1 MLFAFVGNRYER
13 VAIVEDGM
21 DVDKIFS
28 LIDKAE
34 ASSFDRIEIQVQDVR
49 ICLERN
55 RNAAETGMAASAPA
69 RESAPSKEFET
80 EDIIFAPISGVFY
93 AAKEPG
99 AEPYVRE
106 GQHVHKGEPIC
117 IIEAMKLLNEIEAD
131 KSGVIKEI
139 LVENGEPVEYGQPLF
154 VIG

>member
-1 MLFAFVGNRYER
+1 
-13 VAIVEDGM
+13 M
-21 DVDKIFS
+21 DVEKIFS

-34 ASSFDRIEIQVQDVR
+34 ASSFDRIEIQIQDVR
-49 ICLERN
+49 LCLERN
-55 RNAAETGMAASAPA
+55 RYTADAAPA
-69 RESAPSKEFET
+69 TSAVPRESAVVKEFET

-117 IIEAMKLLNEIEAD
+117 IIEAMKMMNEICAP
-131 KSGVIKEI
+131 KSGVIERI
-139 LVENGEPVEYGQPLF
+139 FVENAQAISAIDALF
-154 VIG
+154 LYAKES

>member
-1 MLFAFVGNRYER
+1 
-13 VAIVEDGM
+13 VEDGM

-34 ASSFDRIEIQVQDVR
+34 ASSFDRIEIQIQDVR

-55 RNAAETGMAASAPA
+55 RNVPETGLAGSAPA
-69 RESAPSKEFET
+69 REAAPSKEFET

-93 AAKEPG
+93 AAKEPD

-106 GQHVHKGEPIC
+106 CQHVHKGEPIC
-117 IIEAMKLLNEIEAD
+117 IIEAMKMMNEICAP
-131 KSGVIKEI
+131 KSGVIERI
-139 LVENGEPVEYGQPLF
+139 FVENSQAITGGEALF
-154 VIG
+154 LYAKEA